1 MDYTGSLITSSDK
14 LDNAAF
20 DFTVVIKSI
29 KTNVDAR
36 DKHLKSGDFFDADK
50 FPKMTFK
57 STKILATGKP
67 NKYMLHGNLIIK
79 NVTKEVNYDAYYD
92 GNLKSK
98 QGEKIGMKAETSK
111 NSFDYGIDYD
121 RTAVGVGKNVTVIVY
136 LQFAKQ

>member
-57 STKILATGKP
+57 STKILDTGKP
-67 NKYMLHGNLIIK
+67 NKYMLYGNLTIK
-79 NVTKEVNYDAYYD
+79 NVTKEVIYDAYYD

-98 QGEKIGMKAETSK
+98 QGEKIGMKAETTK

-121 RTAVGVGKNVTVIVY
+121 RTAVGVGKNVTVIVH